1 MNPNIPPKDYFRQ
14 CVTQS
19 DYHTMDLSDYGPRK
33 WPTTFPSSWR
43 EHVVLARINRK
54 MEATNAHKR

>member
-1 MNPNIPPKDYFRQ
+1 MNIPPKEYFQ
-14 CVTQS
+14 MCVTQY

-33 WPTTFPSSWR
+33 WPKTFPSSWR

-54 MEATNAHKR
+54 MEAKSGNKHK